1 MVPFEFTLRAVSVF
15 EGHALFKLK
24 QLVHE
29 AEMWLDNNIEA
40 SSPYITAAII
50 SGCKNITKLWELTM
64 LGEGKASEPS

>member
-15 EGHALFKLK
+15 ERHALLKLK

-50 SGCKNITKLWELTM
+50 SGYKNITKPRKLTM
-64 LGEGKASEPS
+64 LVEGKASEPS